1 MVHVRL
7 KRFHACISFLKY
19 NILLILCILYIYHV
33 ESCYCCT
40 HYFDKRRVKRKVDGK
55 WGTVMS
61 QMFALSILV
70 FFLFIG
76 DVVAIRTKAWVPSIF
91 ISAVLFLI
99 GYWTFF
105 PENIVELAGVPPAV
119 AVMLIYLLITNMG
132 TLLSVQELINQWKTI
147 LIALA
152 GILGIITALFAI
164 GTFLFGSE
172 TIIVAIPPLV
182 GGLVSALIMSEG
194 AAAAGLPSLAVFAIV
209 IYVMQGFAGYPLTSV
224 MLKKEGNRLLQQ
236 FRNGEIDEKQVD
248 GGNIDSD
255 ENELKLFKWMP
266 EKYNTEFFKFF
277 RLAIVGFLAYQVSVW
292 LAPIVTISPFVLC
305 LLFGVIATSVGF
317 LEKHPLKKANG
328 FGFAILGLM
337 LFILDGLKKATPE
350 MMVELIWPLV
360 GCILIGVAGMYVFSL
375 IMSRVLKVS
384 KEMVFAV
391 SLTALYGFP
400 ADYIITNEVIN
411 SLTQD
416 EKERE
421 VLTSHMLPPMLVA
434 GFITVT
440 IVSVILAGIFVGF
453 L

>member
-1 MVHVRL
+1 M
-7 KRFHACISFLKY
+7 
-19 NILLILCILYIYHV
+19 LLLYTLLRQTK
-33 ESCYCCT
+33 S
-40 HYFDKRRVKRKVDGK
+40 KRKVYGE
-55 WGTVMS
+55 GEIVMS
-61 QMFALSILV
+61 QMLALSILV

-76 DVVAIRTKAWVPSIF
+76 DVVAVRTKAWVPSIF

-105 PENIVELAGVPPAV
+105 PENIVELAGIPPTV

-224 MLKKEGNRLLQQ
+224 VLKKEGKRLLQQ
-236 FRNGEIDEKQVD
+236 FRDGEIVEKQVE
-248 GGNIDSD
+248 GGNIDSGV
-255 ENELKLFKWMP
+255 NELKLFKWMP

-277 RLAIVGFLAYQVSVW
+277 RLAFVGFLAYQVSVW

-328 FGFAILGLM
+328 FGFAVLGLM

-350 MMVELIWPLV
+350 MMVELIWPLM
-360 GCILIGVAGMYVFSL
+360 GCIVLGVAGMYVFSL
-375 IMSRVLKVS
+375 IMGKVLKVS
-384 KEMVFAV
+384 KEMAFAV

-411 SLTQD
+411 SLTTD